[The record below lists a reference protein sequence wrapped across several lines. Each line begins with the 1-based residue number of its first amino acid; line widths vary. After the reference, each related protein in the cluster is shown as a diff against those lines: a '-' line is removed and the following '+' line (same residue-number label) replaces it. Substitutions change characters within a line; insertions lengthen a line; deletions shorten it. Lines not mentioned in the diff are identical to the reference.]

1 MMFTLA
7 DNSPSIDW
15 LPWARF
21 NLHRN
26 PFGEL
31 TPDERAELAVVE
43 VDYLIEM
50 LGDPRQAV
58 QFIGECG
65 RGKTTRMLKLRSTLP
80 ESSYT
85 YIPERLPCPPILS
98 GNPILVDE
106 AQRLS
111 RSARR
116 SVLCSRC
123 SLVFAT
129 HNDLSKSL
137 RKYGYRVHTEHIGES
152 NGPELVCEL
161 LNRRIEAS
169 RLQSGVIPV
178 ISIEDAE
185 SLVAEFGN
193 DIRGMENRLY
203 LQFQK
208 NLKDC
213 FDGEM

>member
-1 MMFTLA
+1 MMFRL
-7 DNSPSIDW
+7 DDKSPSMGW

-65 RGKTTRMLKLRSTLP
+65 RGKTTRMLKLRSHLP

-85 YIPERLPCPPILS
+85 YIPEHLPCPPILS

-116 SVLCSRC
+116 CVLRSRC

-137 RKYGYRVHTEHIGES
+137 RKHGYRVHTEHIGES

-185 SLVAEFGN
+185 LLVAEFGN
-193 DIRGMENRLY
+193 DIRGIENRLY

-208 NLKDC
+208 NLEVG

>member
-1 MMFTLA
+1 MMFTP
-7 DNSPSIDW
+7 DDKSPSIEW

-31 TPDERAELAVVE
+31 TPDERAELAIVD

-65 RGKTTRMLKLRSTLP
+65 RGKTTRMLKLRSVLP
-80 ESSYT
+80 RASYT
-85 YIPERLPCPPILS
+85 YIPEHPPCPPIVL

-116 SVLCSRC
+116 SVLRSQS

-137 RKYGYRVHTEHIGES
+137 RKHGYHVHTEHIGEG

-178 ISIEDAE
+178 VSIEDAE

-193 DIRGMENRLY
+193 DIRAIENRLY

-208 NLKDC
+208 NLEGGV
-213 FDGEM
+213 DGEM